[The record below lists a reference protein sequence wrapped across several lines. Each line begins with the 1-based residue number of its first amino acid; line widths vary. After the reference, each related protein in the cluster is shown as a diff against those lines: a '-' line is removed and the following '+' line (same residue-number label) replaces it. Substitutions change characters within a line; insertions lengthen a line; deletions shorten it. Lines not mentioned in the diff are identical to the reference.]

1 MVNPMTDI
9 GPTPAVGLT
18 GRTGRAV
25 PTPARQASLRDHN
38 LGMVLD
44 QIVNTVHPPSRA
56 DISGTTGLTRA
67 TVSALA
73 DRLLAG
79 GLISELAP
87 INSQRA
93 GRPAVPLVPASRS
106 LIALGLEI
114 NVDYLA
120 IRAID
125 LTGAVLAERV
135 VAGDFRRTEAK
146 PVLEALAALLAEA
159 IAPLVAQRIPLA
171 GCYVAVPGLVDR
183 DIGPLRLA
191 PNLGW
196 DSVDVVG
203 LLAAAPRMP
212 AVPIWLANEATL
224 AARAEAELLRSR
236 DVHSFFYVSGEIGIG
251 GAAVS
256 DGAVVPGRHGWSGE
270 IGHMLIDPAGP
281 LCGCGATG
289 CLEQYA
295 GKDALMRAAGLHL
308 DRPIEALIATAGSE
322 RTQAALNA
330 GGRALGTALAN
341 TVNLIDVDTVVL
353 GGIYAPL
360 APFLL
365 PEIHRQLTAR
375 VLSHPWSPVIVVP
388 ATATDYAALTG
399 GAMTVLG
406 EIVRDP
412 NGWMQLPRNS
422 APARVPCSAGT
433 ADDR

>member
-1 MVNPMTDI
+1 MVNPMTEF
-9 GPTPAVGLT
+9 GPTPAAGLM
-18 GRTGRAV
+18 GRTVR
-25 PTPARQASLRDHN
+25 TPARQASLREHN

-44 QIVNTVHPPSRA
+44 QIVNAATAPSRA
-56 DISGTTGLTRA
+56 DISATTGLTRA

-79 GLISELAP
+79 GLIAELAP

-106 LIALGLEI
+106 LMALGLEI
-114 NVDYLA
+114 NVDYLGV
-120 IRAID
+120 RVID
-125 LTGAVLAERV
+125 LTGAVLAEHV
-135 VAGDFRRTEAK
+135 VAGNFRRTDAR
-146 PVLEALAALLAEA
+146 PVLDQLAGLAADT
-159 IAPLVAQRIPLA
+159 IQPLIPDRIPLT

-203 LLAAAPRMP
+203 LLTSSPRMP
-212 AVPIWLANEATL
+212 SMPIWLANEATL
-224 AARAEAELLRSR
+224 AARAEAELLRPS

-251 GAAVS
+251 GATVN

-270 IGHMLIDPAGP
+270 IGHTLIDPAGP

-295 GKDALMRAAGLHL
+295 GKDALMRASGLDL
-308 DRPIEALIATAGSE
+308 ERPIDALLSTVGSE
-322 RTQAALNA
+322 RTQAALRT

-341 TVNLIDVDTVVL
+341 AVNLIDVDTIVL

-360 APFLL
+360 TPYLL

-375 VLSHPWSPVIVVP
+375 VLSHPWSPVTVQ
-388 ATATDYAALTG
+388 AAAATDYAALTG

-412 NGWMQLPRNS
+412 NAWIQRD
-422 APARVPCSAGT
+422 ARG
-433 ADDR
+433 

>member
-1 MVNPMTDI
+1 MVNLMTEF
-9 GPTPAVGLT
+9 GPTPGAGLT
-18 GRTGRAV
+18 GRTVR
-25 PTPARQASLRDHN
+25 TPARQASLREHN

-44 QIVNTVHPPSRA
+44 QIVNSANPPSRA

-87 INSQRA
+87 LNSQRA

-106 LIALGLEI
+106 LMAMGLEI
-114 NVDYLA
+114 NVDYLGV
-120 IRAID
+120 RAID

-135 VAGDFRRTEAK
+135 TAGNFRMTDAA
-146 PVLEALAALLAEA
+146 PVLEALAGLAA
-159 IAPLVAQRIPLA
+159 DTLAPLAAEHIPLA

-212 AVPIWLANEATL
+212 RMPIWLANEATL
-224 AARAEAELLRSR
+224 AARAEAESLRGS

-251 GAAVS
+251 GASVN

-270 IGHMLIDPAGP
+270 IGHTLIDPAGP

-295 GKDALMRAAGLHL
+295 GKDALMRAAGLDL
-308 DRPIEALIATAGSE
+308 DLPIDALLATAGSQ
-322 RTQAALNA
+322 RTEAALRT

-341 TVNLIDVDTVVL
+341 VVNLIDVDTVVL

-360 APFLL
+360 TPYLL
-365 PEIHRQLTAR
+365 PNIHRQLIAR
-375 VLSHPWSPVIVVP
+375 VLSHPWSPVTVQSAVAI
-388 ATATDYAALTG
+388 DYAALTG

-412 NGWMQLPRNS
+412 NAWMQRE
-422 APARVPCSAGT
+422 ARG
-433 ADDR
+433 